1 VNYFLF
7 ILPRAQRELAALSK
21 KDFEKVKAAILALAG
36 NPRPANCSKLTGRNG
51 WRIRIGNYRVI
62 YEIDDPNRSVTVLN
76 VGHRREIYR

>member
-1 VNYFLF
+1 MNYFLF

-36 NPRPANCSKLTGRNG
+36 NPRPANRSKLTGRNG

>member
-1 VNYFLF
+1 MNYSLF

-21 KDFEKVKAAILALAG
+21 KDFEKAKAAILALAG
-36 NPRPANCSKLTGRNG
+36 NPRPANRSKLTGRNG

>member
-1 VNYFLF
+1 MNYFLF